1 MGLFGTKKVFC
12 PKNTWTTLISNFAAG
27 MPASWNI
34 TFKSENNEPIS
45 GEFEEK
51 RYMLI
56 FPQPPV
62 KGELRPKMVFERYWI
77 NAIYSVNVCPKIDL
91 TAEID

>member
-1 MGLFGTKKVFC
+1 MGLFGTKKIFC

-27 MPASWNI
+27 MPASWTI
-34 TFKSENNEPIS
+34 TFKTENNEELC

-51 RYMLI
+51 RYVLV
-56 FPQPPV
+56 FPQTSV
-62 KGELRPKMVFERYWI
+62 RGQLQARMVFERYWI
-77 NAIYSVNVCPKIDL
+77 NAIYSVKVYPKVDV